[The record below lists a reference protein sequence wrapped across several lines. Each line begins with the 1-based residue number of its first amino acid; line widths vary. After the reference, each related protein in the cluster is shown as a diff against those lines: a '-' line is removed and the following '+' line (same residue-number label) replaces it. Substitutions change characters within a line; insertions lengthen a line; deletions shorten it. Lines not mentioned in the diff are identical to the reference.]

1 MIYFSNGNLLSTSDI
16 SVVGIIFERQFFEV
30 SFFFKKGDQWEIWYI
45 LSLIFRD
52 VIFFSNW
59 KLFWNI
65 FSTTLQV
72 ILFFFIDILLQK
84 TRMALS
90 MLARYGSIQK
100 IYWAEVVRGLLCSSE
115 FFLYYLCPQTLHKI
129 L

>member
-1 MIYFSNGNLLSTSDI
+1 MIYFSNGNLLSKSDI

-72 ILFFFIDILLQK
+72 IFFFLLIFYCRRREWLCPCWQDTVRSK
-84 TRMALS
+84 
-90 MLARYGSIQK
+90 RYTGQRLWGDCCVQVS
-100 IYWAEVVRGLLCSSE
+100 
-115 FFLYYLCPQTLHKI
+115 FFCTMLCPQTLHKI